1 MYICIAGKDLNFT
14 VNNGRIWKTHH
25 FLSSSPTFNKAVRMY
40 IPRIDAF
47 KEILALQLSE
57 SGMKAISRIRQLCL
71 KQCFN
76 ILHAPAPIW
85 CVTCPP
91 WSVHHAYYCLLFWE
105 TPCCAVCRVKC
116 RGFTKRLCP
125 PGPAPQQLWLI
136 KWIFST
142 REKTCSL
149 LCSLSNLNSKLLSCP
164 QGTNVQPPN
173 ANSGLITTIS
183 PVINV
188 RWMVIFCFM
197 NSQELWVYWEILCP
211 SLISGA

>member
-1 MYICIAGKDLNFT
+1 MYIFIAGKDLSFT
-14 VNNGRIWKTHH
+14 VNNGRILKTHN
-25 FLSSSPTFNKAVRMY
+25 FLSSSPSFNKAVWMY

-57 SGMKAISRIRQLCL
+57 SEMKAIIRIRQLCL

-85 CVTCPP
+85 CVTFPP

-136 KWIFST
+136 KWILST
-142 REKTCSL
+142 REKLVLYSAPSRISTQNSCL
-149 LCSLSNLNSKLLSCP
+149 VPKAQTSNFQMP
-164 QGTNVQPPN
+164 TQ
-173 ANSGLITTIS
+173 SGLITTIS
-183 PVINV
+183 PVKNV

-197 NSQELWVYWEILCP
+197 NSQELWVYHLRDTL
-211 SLISGA
+211 S